1 MVFYNH
7 KGKILNYDSFGTE
20 NIFKEIRKFI
30 KNSNFVLFWNK
41 NIEQSNLSMK
51 KD

>member
-7 KGKILNYDSFGTE
+7 KGKILNYDSFGIE
-20 NIFKEIRKFI
+20 NVFKEIRKFI
-30 KNSNFVLFWNK
+30 KTSKNFLFWNK